1 MVVVENRQGN
11 SDAKRMNFKSWE
23 AAGVQDQSRAEWP
36 LPAEE
41 EEDRD
46 RQFFSVVKK
55 EERRARPCY
64 ASELP
69 CDRGMLDPSL
79 PWSPAM
85 LPLLPQS
92 PLRVLGAPPSSAPRP
107 PPSSAR
113 GLSAP

>member
-92 PLRVLGAPPSSAPRP
+92 PLRVLGAPPSSTP
-107 PPSSAR
+107 PPPLPER
-113 GLSAP
+113 LD

>member
-92 PLRVLGAPPSSAPRP
+92 PLRVLGAPPSSAPLP
-107 PPSSAR
+107 PLPER
-113 GLSAP
+113 LD